1 MSVLSIPILSI
12 NTITFIYN
20 KYNKKK
26 MAKNNKSL
34 LMSMILGNNNRISSK
49 RVLGSFV
56 IVVMTIMVVVC
67 VFTQEDATWLSSA
80 IDTLIITAG
89 ALLGLGIADN
99 AFDKK
104 QEEVNNKYNGGG
116 NKPYQPKPKPKPTN
130 KEESYCDDFNG

>member
-1 MSVLSIPILSI
+1 
-12 NTITFIYN
+12 
-20 KYNKKK
+20 

-34 LMSMILGNNNRISSK
+34 FHSMILGNNNRVSSK

-56 IVVMTIMVVVC
+56 IVVMTLMIVVC

-99 AFDKK
+99 AFEKK
-104 QEEVNNKYNGGG
+104 QDDQNNKYNNGGSGNNYGGG
-116 NKPYQPKPKPKPTN
+116 GKRPRPKPTN
-130 KEESYCDDFNG
+130 KEESHCDEFNG

>member
-1 MSVLSIPILSI
+1 
-12 NTITFIYN
+12 
-20 KYNKKK
+20 

-34 LMSMILGNNNRISSK
+34 FLSMILGSNNRVSSK

-116 NKPYQPKPKPKPTN
+116 NNYGGGNKPYQPRPRPKPTN

>member
-1 MSVLSIPILSI
+1 
-12 NTITFIYN
+12 
-20 KYNKKK
+20 

-34 LMSMILGNNNRISSK
+34 FLSMILGNNNRVSSK

-56 IVVMTIMVVVC
+56 IVVMTIMIVVC

-99 AFDKK
+99 AFDRK
-104 QEEVNNKYNGGG
+104 QDDQNNKYNNGGSGNNYGGG
-116 NKPYQPKPKPKPTN
+116 GKTNPQRPRPKPTN
-130 KEESYCDDFNG
+130 KEESHCDEFNG

>member
-1 MSVLSIPILSI
+1 
-12 NTITFIYN
+12 
-20 KYNKKK
+20 
-26 MAKNNKSL
+26 MAKNSRSL
-34 LMSMILGNNNRISSK
+34 LMSMILGNNNRVSSK

-89 ALLGLGIADN
+89 ALLGLGIADT

-104 QEEVNNKYNGGG
+104 QENQNGKYNNGGG
-116 NKPYQPKPKPKPTN
+116 KK
-130 KEESYCDDFNG
+130 

>member
-1 MSVLSIPILSI
+1 
-12 NTITFIYN
+12 
-20 KYNKKK
+20 
-26 MAKNNKSL
+26 MAKNNRSF
-34 LMSMILGNNNRISSK
+34 LMSMILGGNNRVSSK

-104 QEEVNNKYNGGG
+104 QEEQNNKYHNGGG
-116 NKPYQPKPKPKPTN
+116 KKR
-130 KEESYCDDFNG
+130 SS